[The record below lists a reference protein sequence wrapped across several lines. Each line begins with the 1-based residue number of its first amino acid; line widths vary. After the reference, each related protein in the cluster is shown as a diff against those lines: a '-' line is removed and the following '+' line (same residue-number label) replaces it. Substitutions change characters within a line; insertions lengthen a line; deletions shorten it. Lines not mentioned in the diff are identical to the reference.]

1 MAQSTEP
8 INDAQRVE
16 IDPAAVTGHL
26 SNIIAALAG
35 DLAFTRAALDAR
47 TAELMELKRQNRVNA
62 AAKVMVRNT
71 PPETPASEGGH
82 K

>member
-1 MAQSTEP
+1 MAQP
-8 INDAQRVE
+8 IGDAQRVE
-16 IDPAAVTGHL
+16 IDPAAVSGHL
-26 SNIIAALAG
+26 TNIIAGLAA

-47 TAELMELKRQNRVNA
+47 TSELMELKRQNRVNA

-71 PPETPASEGGH
+71 PPGNPTSDEGGQ